1 MGRAINRPVTAAGTN
16 RSSSHRVRGDQFRCL
31 LAPSKPMKLVP
42 FYPGANN
49 DPIEGSAGLRCP
61 LGFCA
66 GELRELVQCRFERY
80 WDTAAAVGFFRRRRN
95 SEIPDEL
102 YYDY

>member
-42 FYPGANN
+42 FYPGANTLSIASGRQHHVSQAEPLAQTSRILRPT
-49 DPIEGSAGLRCP
+49 PITYSYQIPA
-61 LGFCA
+61 
-66 GELRELVQCRFERY
+66 QSHRFIS
-80 WDTAAAVGFFRRRRN
+80 WDGAR
-95 SEIPDEL
+95 I
-102 YYDY
+102 